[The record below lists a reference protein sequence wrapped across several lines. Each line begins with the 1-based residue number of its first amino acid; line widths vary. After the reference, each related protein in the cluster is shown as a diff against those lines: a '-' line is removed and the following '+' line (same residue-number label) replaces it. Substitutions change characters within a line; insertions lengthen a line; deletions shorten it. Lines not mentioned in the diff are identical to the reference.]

1 MEGDQLHSVWI
12 LEMEMVDA
20 MSSRSRWGIFW
31 NRELEMD
38 FVIVDLSSLLLFV
51 TVFTVN

>member
-1 MEGDQLHSVWI
+1 MLCLVG
-12 LEMEMVDA
+12 VDGVF
-20 MSSRSRWGIFW
+20 SGIS
-31 NRELEMD
+31 RELEMD